1 MGRVLVAGTGTGT
14 GKTTVCLALIA
25 AILGLAAPAL
35 AAPVRDMTGR
45 EVEVSR
51 TVTRV
56 VSLAPSLT
64 EILFALGA
72 GDMIVGVTDF
82 CDYPPAAAV
91 KPKVGTVLAPNPEVI
106 LALEPDLVLATT
118 DGNRQ
123 ETVLLL
129 ERLGLPTFVVRP
141 EGMEGIYAS
150 IRSVGR
156 LLGRPTRASALVEVM
171 RSRVAWVA
179 RQVRGR
185 PRVRVLYVLWPDP
198 LITAGRGSVIDALI
212 AVAGGENVAGG
223 IALRYPRLG
232 LEEVLRV
239 DPQVILLAGMG
250 SRPLRPEAVRGWEGW
265 QVFSAVQAG
274 KVRSLDG
281 DLLHRPGPR
290 IVEGLEAMARAL
302 HPDAFP
308 PSSQEAGQ

>member
-1 MGRVLVAGTGTGT
+1 MRPYAFALV
-14 GKTTVCLALIA
+14 VALV
-25 AILGLAAPAL
+25 GLAVPTL

-51 TVTRV
+51 AATRV

-64 EILFALGA
+64 EIVFALGA
-72 GDMIVGVTDF
+72 GDLLVGVTDF
-82 CDYPPAAAV
+82 CDYPPEAAR
-91 KPKVGTVLAPNPEVI
+91 KPKVGTVLAPNAEVI
-106 LALEPDLVLATT
+106 LALQPDLVLATT
-118 DGNRQ
+118 EGNRQ

-129 ERLGLPTFVVRP
+129 ERLQIPTFVVRP
-141 EGMEGIYAS
+141 EGLDAIYAS
-150 IRSVGR
+150 IQSVGR
-156 LLGRPTRASALVEVM
+156 LLGRPTRASAVVESM

-179 RQVRGR
+179 RQVQGR

-212 AVAGGENVAGG
+212 GVAGGENVAGG
-223 IALRYPRLG
+223 TNLRYPRLN

-239 DPQVILLAGMG
+239 DPDVILLAGMG
-250 SRPLRPEAVRGWEGW
+250 SRPLRSESVRGWEGW
-265 QVFSAVQAG
+265 QVLRAVQAG
-274 KVRSLDG
+274 RVRSLDG

-290 IVEGLEAMARAL
+290 IVEGLEAIARAL

-308 PSSQEAGQ
+308 ASSQEAGQ

>member
-1 MGRVLVAGTGTGT
+1 MKRLSAFALLVALVGPAVPTP
-14 GKTTVCLALIA
+14 A
-25 AILGLAAPAL
+25 AA
-35 AAPVRDMTGR
+35 VRDMTGR

-51 TVTRV
+51 ATTRV

-72 GDMIVGVTDF
+72 GDLLVGVTDF
-82 CDYPPAAAV
+82 CDYPPEATQ
-91 KPKVGTVLAPNPEVI
+91 KPKVGTVLAPNAEAV
-106 LALEPDLVLATT
+106 LALQPHLVLATT
-118 DGNRQ
+118 EGNRQ

-129 ERLGLPTFVVRP
+129 ERLEIPVFVVRP
-141 EGMEGIYAS
+141 EGLDAIYAS
-150 IRSVGR
+150 IRSVGG
-156 LLGRPTRASALVEVM
+156 LLGRPARASAVVESM

-179 RQVRGR
+179 RQVKGR

-212 AVAGGENVAGG
+212 GVAGGENVAGG
-223 IALRYPRLG
+223 SSLRYPRLN

-239 DPQVILLAGMG
+239 DPEVILLAGMG
-250 SRPLRPEAVRGWEGW
+250 SRPLRAESVQGWEGW
-265 QVFSAVQAG
+265 QVLRAVKAGRVQA
-274 KVRSLDG
+274 LDG

-290 IVEGLEAMARAL
+290 IVEGLEAIARAL

-308 PSSQEAGQ
+308 ASSQEAGR

>member
-1 MGRVLVAGTGTGT
+1 MMRRQLGF
-14 GKTTVCLALIA
+14 ALMA
-25 AILGLAAPAL
+25 ALLGLAAPAL

-51 TVTRV
+51 SPTRV

-72 GDMIVGVTDF
+72 SDLTVGVTDF
-82 CDYPPAAAV
+82 CDYPPEAGG

-106 LALEPDLVLATT
+106 LGLQPDLVLATT
-118 DGNRQ
+118 EGNRQ

-141 EGMEGIYAS
+141 EGLDGIYAS
-150 IRSVGR
+150 IRLVGR
-156 LLGRPTRASALVEVM
+156 LLGRPTRASALVEAM
-171 RSRVAWVA
+171 RSRVSWVA
-179 RQVRGR
+179 QQVAGR

-198 LITAGRGSVIDALI
+198 LITAGRGSIIDDLI

-223 IALRYPRLG
+223 IGLRYPRLG

-239 DPQVILLAGMG
+239 DPEVILLAGMG

-265 QVFSAVQAG
+265 QVLRAVRAG
-274 KVRSLDG
+274 WVRSLDG

>member
-1 MGRVLVAGTGTGT
+1 MNRLVG
-14 GKTTVCLALIA
+14 VALITLL
-25 AILGLAAPAL
+25 LGFAVPTL

-51 TVTRV
+51 TVARV

-72 GDMIVGVTDF
+72 GDLTVGVTDF

-129 ERLGLPTFVVRP
+129 ERLGLPTFVVHA
-141 EGMEGIYAS
+141 EGLDGIYAT
-150 IRSVGR
+150 IRAMGR

-198 LITAGRGSVIDALI
+198 LITAGRGSIIDDL
-212 AVAGGENVAGG
+212 VRLAGGENVAGG

-239 DPQVILLAGMG
+239 DPEVILLAGMG
-250 SRPLRPEAVRGWEGW
+250 SRPLRPESVRGWEGW
-265 QVFSAVQAG
+265 QVLRAVQAG
-274 KVRSLDG
+274 RVRSLDG

-290 IVEGLEAMARAL
+290 IVEGLEAIARAL

-308 PSSQEAGQ
+308 PASQEVGR